1 MPLKGRNQRSITKP
15 NRIFM
20 SDGLETEDPKFHGVD
35 STDEDQEE
43 KVEEAPVSNPLN
55 STEAMLYN
63 EAILT
68 KIPEVLNYIV
78 IPDNKLMIRFL
89 KRPKMGLIELVKAKI
104 ITSESSGK
112 EKAVMDD
119 SAEAK
124 FIPRAVVVKVGSTN
138 VNTKDIEVGD
148 IIDVPANINFA
159 QYAAPLHKEQ
169 IDYGENFYIIPDTHY
184 SFIWKTKGLPLELRV
199 KTSLIPSTS
208 LNPHDTMVK
217 PLKPITGGEN

>member
-1 MPLKGRNQRSITKP
+1 
-15 NRIFM
+15 M